1 MRSEGSRTGQR
12 EKLDCDVVGKN
23 LSGFHA
29 ELGWTVRV
37 IPNWGKVAKPLSS
50 SRMWVPESQGKM
62 KPHNIKSI
70 EVPTEAG
77 PNQLHLVTFRCVS
90 M

>member
-1 MRSEGSRTGQR
+1 MKEAGLGRGRSWIVMWLE
-12 EKLDCDVVGKN
+12 KN

-50 SRMWVPESQGKM
+50 SLMWVPESQGKM
-62 KPHNIKSI
+62 KPHNIKSR

-77 PNQLHLVTFRCVS
+77 PNQLHLVTFLCVS